1 MKLRAPQLAQGEIM
15 NNSNQRMNNQR
26 MYNQRMNNQKIGN
39 QRMYSQPPDDPDK
52 SRINNKERLLIIIA
66 LIIGCIVVGL
76 CVVVLWPNKKGTI
89 SGFVADEATGD
100 PVTGVQKMHDQIFN
114 DAGNRCFTQQIR
126 ITQNGA
132 EGFCRNA
139 YLPDPD
145 L

>member
-1 MKLRAPQLAQGEIM
+1 MKHEFQIPPGGNSKFLEGWQQSPDRFPGHPCGKDHSEKNGHLLFKIEILRVFA
-15 NNSNQRMNNQR
+15 
-26 MYNQRMNNQKIGN
+26 GN
-39 QRMYSQPPDDPDK
+39 
-52 SRINNKERLLIIIA
+52 
-66 LIIGCIVVGL
+66 
-76 CVVVLWPNKKGTI
+76 
-89 SGFVADEATGD
+89 
-100 PVTGVQKMHDQIFN
+100 PVTGIQKIHDQILN

>member
-15 NNSNQRMNNQR
+15 NNSNQRMN
-26 MYNQRMNNQKIGN
+26 NQRMNNQKIGN

-89 SGFVADEATGD
+89 AGFVADEATGD
-100 PVTGVQKMHDQIFN
+100 PVTGVTVRVPSTGEMS
-114 DAGNRCFTQQIR
+114 
-126 ITQNGA
+126 
-132 EGFCRNA
+132 
-139 YLPDPD
+139 
-145 L
+145 